1 MNTGTEG
8 GSQTLERQGWM
19 RRFTAIGSRLAE
31 SVALYERLGF
41 EVRLEVAEGVDPELA
56 NAACQT
62 CAVTALARTIYTRP
76 RQPSA
81 LPFAQASMS
90 EHVCS
95 SFDRAIHTQERE

>member
-1 MNTGTEG
+1 MDTELEG
-8 GSQTLERQGWM
+8 EAQTLERQGWT

-41 EVRLEVAEGVDPELA
+41 EVHLEVAGGPDPKLA

-76 RQPSA
+76 RQPSV
-81 LPFAQASMS
+81 LPSAQQSMS
-90 EHVCS
+90 EHV
-95 SFDRAIHTQERE
+95 